1 MATTPNNTVLLAD
14 GDVIVRLALGE
25 YLRACGLTVLEA
37 ATGEEAKAILQS
49 GMSIDSLFCD
59 AQLPGTENGFAL
71 AQWVRRYRPAIHV
84 VLTTSLESKT
94 EAAGRFCAPDGKGHS
109 DLAGLSAR
117 IRAMQAERQRRARP
131 PSSTKTIPAKRRR
144 LT

>member
-1 MATTPNNTVLLAD
+1 MATAPKNTLLLAD

-25 YLRACGLTVLEA
+25 YLRACGLMVLEA

-59 AQLPGTENGFAL
+59 AQLPGVENGFAL
-71 AQWVRRYRPAIHV
+71 AQWVRRYRPAIDV
-84 VLTTSLESKT
+84 VLTTSLESKA
-94 EAAGRFCAPDGKGHS
+94 EAAGRFCSPDGKGHI

-117 IRAMQAERQRRARP
+117 IRAMQAERKRRARP
-131 PSSTKTIPAKRRR
+131 PSSTKALPAKRRR
-144 LT
+144 RT